1 MRRLFLSM
9 PMLAAAL
16 AAAPSAQAFSTGTY
30 RCASFNMA
38 GAGGSCRLT
47 PPIEIRPDGGYRESS
62 TTGTYRIDGDRIVF
76 SASAIRG
83 PGSLLAGGRIR
94 FEYTYQGRAHTVTY
108 YCAQNCEERD
118 ARAQAAAPAAAKTA
132 AASGKPVWLDLTL
145 RFPRPDGVLGW
156 ASTAH
161 LVPYASARE
170 FLDAGRKTPPAG
182 SATGLARQEGRGSAV
197 VAATFRQARGGVRY
211 VVFLDTGRE
220 HLPVALL
227 DLADGPAEQSVA
239 LAAALLKEIPAAGA
253 R

>member
-1 MRRLFLSM
+1 MPRLFLSI

-16 AAAPSAQAFSTGTY
+16 TAAPAAQAFSTGTY

-47 PPIEIRPDGGYRESS
+47 PPIEIRADGSYRESS
-62 TTGTYRIDGDRIVF
+62 TNGSYRIDDDQILF
-76 SASAIRG
+76 SASTIRG
-83 PGSLLAGGRIR
+83 PGKLLPDARLQ

-108 YCAQNCEERD
+108 YCAQHC
-118 ARAQAAAPAAAKTA
+118 AQQDTTGTTATKMA
-132 AASGKPVWLDLTL
+132 AASGKPVRLDLTL
-145 RFPRPDGVLGW
+145 RFAKPDGVLGW
-156 ASTAH
+156 AATAH
-161 LVPYASARE
+161 LVPYAAARA
-170 FLDAGRKTPPAG
+170 FLDASQKTPPAG
-182 SATGLARQEGRGSAV
+182 SSTGLARQQGRSAV

-239 LAAALLKEIPAAGA
+239 LAASLLKEIPAAGA